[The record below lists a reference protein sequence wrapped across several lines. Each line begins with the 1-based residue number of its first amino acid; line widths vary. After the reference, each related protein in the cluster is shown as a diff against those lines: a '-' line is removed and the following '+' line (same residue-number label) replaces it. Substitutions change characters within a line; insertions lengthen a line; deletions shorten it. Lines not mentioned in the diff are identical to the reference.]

1 MIRSRLEIGRE
12 VEALS
17 EGPEGVE
24 LRGRIRLHPGRAV
37 DLITRG
43 AAATPVV
50 RRALVVSWSVV
61 SLGSGGPMYRG
72 SCRWE

>member
-17 EGPEGVE
+17 ENPEGVE
-24 LRGRIRLHPGRAV
+24 LRGRVRLHPGHSV
-37 DLITRG
+37 DLLMRG
-43 AAATPVV
+43 AGTAPVV
-50 RRALVVSWSVV
+50 KRALVLSWKVA
-61 SLGSGGPMYRG
+61 SLGSGGPMYHG

>member
-17 EGPEGVE
+17 ENPEGVE
-24 LRGRIRLHPGRAV
+24 LRGRIRLHPGHPI
-37 DLITRG
+37 DLVVREAG
-43 AAATPVV
+43 ATPVV
-50 RRALVVSWSVV
+50 RRALVQSWKVA